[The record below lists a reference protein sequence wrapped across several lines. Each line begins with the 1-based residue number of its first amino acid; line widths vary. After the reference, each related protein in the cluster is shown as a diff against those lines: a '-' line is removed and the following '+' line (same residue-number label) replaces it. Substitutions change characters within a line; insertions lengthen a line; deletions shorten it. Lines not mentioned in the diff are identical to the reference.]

1 MPTTGQGHCYVAHF
15 KTVCGNVTIFST
27 KPELKKVMNGLS
39 LFEIMLSLCLA
50 QLIDVS
56 GIK

>member
-1 MPTTGQGHCYVAHF
+1 MWHILKHSL
-15 KTVCGNVTIFST
+15 VCGNVTIFST